1 VTSITL
7 FQDSELIAGLED
19 GSIIVIDLIFGKQK
33 HEILGND
40 SQVDFIR
47 AFNTKIWKNDL
58 KK

>member
-1 VTSITL
+1 MTSITL

-19 GSIIVIDLIFGKQK
+19 GSIKVIDLNSGKQK

-47 AFNTKIWKNDL
+47 AFQYKNL
-58 KK
+58 E